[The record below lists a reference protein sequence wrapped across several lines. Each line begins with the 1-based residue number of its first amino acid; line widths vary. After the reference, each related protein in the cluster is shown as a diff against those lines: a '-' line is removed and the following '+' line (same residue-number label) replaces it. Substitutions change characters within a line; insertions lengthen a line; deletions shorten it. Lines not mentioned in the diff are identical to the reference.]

1 MSAQNNFQSTQK
13 CELFFLKTIHF
24 PRGGNII
31 KLVINVKYP
40 VRLFFFW
47 KALGTLFRIRFG
59 DTKVAHQPAKA
70 KNGPGIGAA
79 LSALKCR
86 ILFIFIL

>member
-40 VRLFFFW
+40 VRLFFLESVGYTFQDSV
-47 KALGTLFRIRFG
+47 R
-59 DTKVAHQPAKA
+59 
-70 KNGPGIGAA
+70 
-79 LSALKCR
+79 
-86 ILFIFIL
+86 